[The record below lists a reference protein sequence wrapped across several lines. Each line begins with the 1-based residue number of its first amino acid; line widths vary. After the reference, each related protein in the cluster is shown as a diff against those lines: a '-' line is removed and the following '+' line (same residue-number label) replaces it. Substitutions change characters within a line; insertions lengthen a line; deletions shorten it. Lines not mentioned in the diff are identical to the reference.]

1 MRTFYCILLLALAVL
16 AACDPP
22 QGLYDTGTVAITAR
36 VLNPRPVIRLGDSVA
51 FYFEVPDSVTLNG
64 ARVRV
69 SASSKDGGVLELS
82 ASKITTAKSAGFEPF
97 TKSCSFY
104 ANPGSSTSDGILTFA
119 NRNGRLVGRLYMIPK
134 QKGIYFLMQTG
145 LGYFDLNDKSLLV
158 RGTINFG
165 KVDRS
170 HQLLIDSAGA
180 ASHFSTYLTGR
191 VNQGYEVYG
200 FRVI

>member
-1 MRTFYCILLLALAVL
+1 MLRLFAFAALLLL

-22 QGLYDTGTVAITAR
+22 GDLYDAGTVAITAR
-36 VLNPRPVIRLGDSVA
+36 VLNPRPIIHLGDSVA

-104 ANPGSSTSDGILTFA
+104 ANPGSSTNDGILTFA
-119 NRNGRLVGRLYMIPK
+119 NRNGKLVGRLYMIPK

-145 LGYFDLNDKSLLV
+145 LGYFDLNNKGLLV

-165 KVDRS
+165 KVNRN
-170 HQLLIDSAGA
+170 HQLLIDSAGT
-180 ASHFSTYLTGR
+180 ASKFSTYLQGR
-191 VNQGYEVYG
+191 ISQGHEIYG